1 MKTIKVLLTTAF
13 ILIICEWPAAQPGGR
28 LPQIRERFSNT
39 RLNQVA
45 NHMNLEK
52 EQVELLRPLYLKY
65 EREKQE
71 LMDGRMLREMRT
83 SPDSLTDEQAEQ
95 LFFIQMEKAKK
106 MISLR
111 EKYFREFRA
120 VLSPKEI
127 MEFHRIEKEVN
138 RKMMQQIRQRFNNN
152 DSR

>member
-1 MKTIKVLLTTAF
+1 MKTLKVLFTTALL
-13 ILIICEWPAAQPGGR
+13 LIFCEWPAAQPGGR
-28 LPQIRERFSNT
+28 LPQITERFSNT

-45 NHMNLEK
+45 SRMNLEK
-52 EQVELLRPLYLKY
+52 EKVEQLRPLYLKY

-95 LFFIQMEKAKK
+95 LFFMQMEKAKK

-111 EKYFREFRA
+111 EKYFREFRT
-120 VLSPKEI
+120 VLSPREI
-127 MEFHRIEKEVN
+127 MEFHRIEKEVT
-138 RKMMQQIRQRFNNN
+138 RKMMEKIRQRFKNFN
-152 DSR
+152 SR

>member
-1 MKTIKVLLTTAF
+1 MKTLKVLFTTAL
-13 ILIICEWPAAQPGGR
+13 ILIFCEWPAAQPGGR
-28 LPQIRERFSNT
+28 LPQITERFSNT

-45 NHMNLEK
+45 SRMNLEK
-52 EQVELLRPLYLKY
+52 EKVEQLRPLYLKY

-95 LFFIQMEKAKK
+95 LFFMQMEKAKK

-111 EKYFREFRA
+111 EKYFREFRT
-120 VLSPKEI
+120 VLSPREI
-127 MEFHRIEKEVN
+127 MEFHRIEKEVT
-138 RKMMQQIRQRFNNN
+138 RKMMEKIRQRFKNFN
-152 DSR
+152 SR

>member
-1 MKTIKVLLTTAF
+1 MKTLKVLFTTALL
-13 ILIICEWPAAQPGGR
+13 LIFCEWPAAQPGGR

-45 NHMNLEK
+45 SRMNLEK
-52 EQVELLRPLYLKY
+52 EKVEQLRPLYLKY

-95 LFFIQMEKAKK
+95 LFFMQMEKAKK

-111 EKYFREFRA
+111 EKYFREFRT
-120 VLSPKEI
+120 VLSPREI
-127 MEFHRIEKEVN
+127 MEFHRIEKEVT
-138 RKMMQQIRQRFNNN
+138 RKMMQKIRQRFKNFN
-152 DSR
+152 SR

>member
-1 MKTIKVLLTTAF
+1 MKILKVLLTTAF
-13 ILIICEWPAAQPGGR
+13 ILIFCEWLAAQPGTR
-28 LPQIRERFSNT
+28 LPQISERFSNI

-45 NHMNLEK
+45 NRMNLK
-52 EQVELLRPLYLKY
+52 KQQVEQLRPLYLKY
-65 EREKQE
+65 EQEKQE

-95 LFFIQMEKAKK
+95 LFFIQMDKAKK

-138 RKMMQQIRQRFNNN
+138 RKMMQQIRQRVKNS